1 MIYRHMKNYP
11 VPLILIIGIVL
22 LTCAQPKTPKDTI
35 IFETGEI
42 PRNLSP
48 LNFVKSTPIL
58 LTAGKILYE
67 NKCAPCHG
75 LDGAGEGKAAYLLYP
90 KPRDFVA
97 ARYRMVSTWERVPTD
112 DDIYGTVSRGIPG
125 SSMPSWAH
133 LSEKERWSLVHYIKT
148 FANEAILPNTVV
160 GDSGEGMLRIPP
172 EAEYTLAGAKLAS
185 ERFRDACASCHG
197 ATGEGDGVTDQT
209 DEKGI
214 PTRPRDLT
222 MGVFKGNPDPKEVYR
237 RIVLG
242 MPGTPMPMSDW
253 SYGDDAWHLTNY
265 ILGMSSVEQREI
277 AEMKK
282 FRIVANRVKK
292 IPEHP
297 DAGIWRE
304 AGTINIHMMPLWW
317 RVDRPEILTVQALHD
332 GKELSLRLTW
342 TDATNDHTAIRVQD
356 FRDAAAIQF
365 SAEKDPPFF
374 GMGEKDQ
381 SVSIWMWK
389 SERQADLEPVF
400 QDIDKMYPNLGID
413 SYPNLMKSALEQPA
427 RNALTLESD
436 PDFITGWGAGNIV
449 SDPTRKS
456 AVENLTATGFGTLT
470 ARPKIEQSVKSFGVY
485 DMGTYS
491 VVLKRSLKANGQ
503 NSIDFNPGQHLSVAF
518 SVWNGSAG
526 DRDGKKSVTIWQ
538 DLIIAP

>member
-1 MIYRHMKNYP
+1 MIYRYMTNYP
-11 VPLILIIGIVL
+11 LPIILLIGIVL
-22 LTCAQPKTPKDTI
+22 LTCAHPKTSKEPMT
-35 IFETGEI
+35 FESGEI
-42 PRNLSP
+42 PRSLSP
-48 LNFVKSTPIL
+48 LNYVESSPVL
-58 LTAGKILYE
+58 LAAGKTLYDK
-67 NKCAPCHG
+67 KCAPCHG

-112 DDIYGTVSRGIPG
+112 DDIFGTVSRGIPG

-133 LSEKERWSLVHYIKT
+133 LSENERWSLVHYIKS
-148 FANEAILPNTVV
+148 FADEPLLPNTVV
-160 GDSGEGMLRIPP
+160 GDSGEGMLNIPP
-172 EAEYTLAGAKLAS
+172 EIEYTLKDAKLAS

-197 ATGEGDGVTDQT
+197 ATGEGDGVTEQI

-222 MGVFKGNPDPKEVYR
+222 MGVFKGNPAPKEIYR

-253 SYGDDAWHLTNY
+253 SYGEDAWHLTHF
-265 ILGMSSVEQREI
+265 ILEMSSEEQREI

-282 FRIVANRVKK
+282 FRIVANRVEK

-317 RVDRPEILTVQALHD
+317 RVERPEILTVEALHD
-332 GKELSLRLTW
+332 GRELALRLTW
-342 TDATNDHTAIRVQD
+342 TDATDDHTAIRVQD
-356 FRDAAAIQF
+356 FRDAAAVEF
-365 SAEKDPPFF
+365 SAESDPPFF
-374 GMGEKDQ
+374 GMGEKNQ
-381 SVSIWMWK
+381 SVTIWMWK
-389 SERQADLEPVF
+389 SERQADLEPTF

-456 AVENLTATGFGTLT
+456 AVENLSAKGFGTLK
-470 ARPKIEQSVKSFGVY
+470 ARPRIEQYVKSFGIY
-485 DMGTYS
+485 DIGTYR
-491 VVLKRSLKANGQ
+491 VVFKRSMKGEGQ
-503 NSIDFNPGQHLSVAF
+503 NSLDFVPGQHLSVAF

-538 DLIIAP
+538 ELIIAP

>member
-1 MIYRHMKNYP
+1 MIYRYMTNYP
-11 VPLILIIGIVL
+11 LPIILLIGIVL
-22 LTCAQPKTPKDTI
+22 LTCAQPKISKEPTT
-35 IFETGEI
+35 FETGEI
-42 PRNLSP
+42 SRSLSP
-48 LNFVKSTPIL
+48 LNYVESSPVL
-58 LTAGKILYE
+58 LAVGKALYDK
-67 NKCAPCHG
+67 KCAPCHG

-112 DDIYGTVSRGIPG
+112 DDIFGTVSRGIPG

-133 LSEKERWSLVHYIKT
+133 LSENERWSLVHYIKS
-148 FANEAILPNTVV
+148 FADEPLLPNTVV
-160 GDSGEGMLRIPP
+160 GDSGEGMLNIPP
-172 EAEYTLAGAKLAS
+172 EIEYTLKDAKLAS

-197 ATGEGDGVTDQT
+197 ATGEGDGVTEQI

-222 MGVFKGNPDPKEVYR
+222 MGVFKGNPAPKEIYR

-253 SYGDDAWHLTNY
+253 SYGEDAWHLTHF
-265 ILGMSSVEQREI
+265 ILAMSSEEQREI

-282 FRIVANRVKK
+282 FRIVANRVEK

-332 GKELSLRLTW
+332 GKELALRLTW
-342 TDATNDHTAIRVQD
+342 TDATDDHTAIRVQD
-356 FRDAAAIQF
+356 FRDAAAVEF
-365 SAEKDPPFF
+365 SDESDPPFF
-374 GMGEKDQ
+374 GMGEKNQ
-381 SVSIWMWK
+381 SVTIWMWK
-389 SERQADLEPVF
+389 SERQADLEPTF

-456 AVENLTATGFGTLT
+456 AVENLSAKGFGTLK
-470 ARPKIEQSVKSFGVY
+470 ARPRIEQYVKSFGIY
-485 DMGTYS
+485 DIGTYR
-491 VVLKRSLKANGQ
+491 VVFKRSMKGEGQ
-503 NSIDFNPGQHLSVAF
+503 NSLDFVPGQHLSVAF

-538 DLIIAP
+538 ELIIAP